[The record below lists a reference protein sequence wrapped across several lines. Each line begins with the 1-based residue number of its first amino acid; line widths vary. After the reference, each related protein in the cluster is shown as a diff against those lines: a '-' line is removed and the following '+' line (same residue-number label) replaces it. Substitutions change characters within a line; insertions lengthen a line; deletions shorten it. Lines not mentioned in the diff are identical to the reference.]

1 MPSGGFLMHA
11 TCRPW
16 IVIAPIVLTAVAAF
30 SGCTWMGSLR
40 GDGFQSWN
48 QSLGGQLR
56 SKAEDSQPSGFF
68 TDSRSDQIE
77 RNLGGGF

>member
-1 MPSGGFLMHA
+1 MRTTIRH
-11 TCRPW
+11 W
-16 IVIAPIVLTAVAAF
+16 IMIAPIALTAVATL
-30 SGCTWMGSLR
+30 SGCTWVDSLR

-48 QSLGGQLR
+48 QSLGSQLR
-56 SKAEDSQPSGFF
+56 GKAETTQPSGFF

>member
-1 MPSGGFLMHA
+1 MHA
-11 TCRPW
+11 PLRW
-16 IVIAPIVLTAVAAF
+16 IVIAPLALVAGSAI
-30 SGCTWMGSLR
+30 SGCTWVDSLR

-48 QSLGGQLR
+48 QALGGQLR
-56 SKAEDSQPSGFF
+56 GKADATEPSGFF